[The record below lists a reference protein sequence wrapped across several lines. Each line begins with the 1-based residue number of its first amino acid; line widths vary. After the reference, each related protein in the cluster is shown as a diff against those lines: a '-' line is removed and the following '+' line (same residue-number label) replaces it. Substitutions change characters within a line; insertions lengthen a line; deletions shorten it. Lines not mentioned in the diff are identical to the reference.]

1 MPPQILL
8 SKFGRDVFDKQG
20 GPANLKPVILGFFH
34 CTTVLHQQKI
44 LGDLVNADA
53 RVQVVAWRVLGVS
66 QFLDVFAVFGQDG
79 KLVVV
84 VLLHSVKPLG
94 NFVQSECRVRKHL
107 LVGEKNPE
115 LVLADEGSSHRMS
128 VWRIFRGIDAGVLR
142 MGRFVVIDERGLEIT
157 FRHGLLYAVDSA
169 NDAERHEEHV
179 ADGGDIVVAVNGR
192 NIDRFQWE
200 ASGVKGGVH
209 SVNVV
214 HCFGK
219 VFCSKVFV
227 LKELIMFE
235 IYAFIIFAKK
245 EFNFKGNQGSL

>member
-1 MPPQILL
+1 MAPQILF
-8 SKFGRDVFDKQG
+8 SEFGRNVFDKQG
-20 GPANLKPVILGFFH
+20 GPANLKPVILGVLH
-34 CTTVLHQQKI
+34 CKSVLHQQKI
-44 LGDLVNADA
+44 LGDLVNVDA

-84 VLLHSVKPLG
+84 GILLHSVKPLG

-128 VWRIFRGIDAGVLR
+128 VCRILRGIDAGVLQMGVLQ
-142 MGRFVVIDERGLEIT
+142 MGRFVVIDERGLEIA

-179 ADGGDIVVAVNGR
+179 ADGGHIVVAVNGR

-200 ASGVKGGVH
+200 ASGVKCGVH

-214 HCFGK
+214 HC
-219 VFCSKVFV
+219 VV
-227 LKELIMFE
+227 
-235 IYAFIIFAKK
+235 
-245 EFNFKGNQGSL
+245 

>member
-192 NIDRFQWE
+192 NIDRFQ
-200 ASGVKGGVH
+200 
-209 SVNVV
+209 
-214 HCFGK
+214 
-219 VFCSKVFV
+219 
-227 LKELIMFE
+227 
-235 IYAFIIFAKK
+235 
-245 EFNFKGNQGSL
+245 

>member
-1 MPPQILL
+1 MAPQVLL

-20 GPANLKPVILGFFH
+20 GPANLKPVILGVLL
-34 CTTVLHQQKI
+34 CKSVLHQQKI
-44 LGDLVNADA
+44 LGDLVNVDA
-53 RVQVVAWRVLGVS
+53 RVQVVAWCVLGVS
-66 QFLDVFAVFGQDG
+66 QFLDVFTVFGQDG

-84 VLLHSVKPLG
+84 GILLHSVKPLG

-128 VWRIFRGIDAGVLR
+128 VCRILRGIDAGVLQ

-179 ADGGDIVVAVNGR
+179 ADGGDIVVAVNGG

-214 HCFGK
+214 HC
-219 VFCSKVFV
+219 VV
-227 LKELIMFE
+227 
-235 IYAFIIFAKK
+235 
-245 EFNFKGNQGSL
+245 